1 MLPLFVQT
9 VLAILGVLCFGYA
22 IKRVVKQK
30 KIDCLLFL
38 IGGLVLVFAEYF
50 SWIDGYWLSVIKFMG
65 LNVIFATSLNLVNG
79 YMGEFS
85 CGHAGFMCVG
95 AYVGGLISIILFTKN
110 KMLGAPLLPPEL
122 APLLFPLVLA
132 AAGGVAALFGLLVA
146 LPSFKTRD
154 DYLAIITIAANYII
168 ISLIINID
176 FVGGPRGL
184 TGMRGVVRAMESV
197 ADIPWMMIWMLLG
210 VMITTMMLYRLVNS
224 TLGKGI
230 PAVCQNEVAAEIMS
244 VNTKKVKL
252 VAFMV
257 SAGIAGV
264 AGALYAHMFSS
275 IYANSFGIM
284 KSTEAM
290 VMVYLGG
297 MGSLSGSVLAAVMFT
312 LLIELLRFAL
322 PAMSDLA
329 HMLPFVPNSFNIS
342 QEWKWVIIPLILI
355 LLMQFRPE
363 GLLGNR
369 ALTDVFPKLKRL
381 VSFGKRD

>member
-1 MLPLFVQT
+1 MLTVFVQAALLI
-9 VLAILGVLCFGYA
+9 LAVLCFGYA
-22 IKRVVKQK
+22 LKRALRQK
-30 KIDCLLFL
+30 KIDCLIFL
-38 IGGLVLVFAEYF
+38 LGGALLVLAEYY

-65 LNVIFATSLNLVNG
+65 LNVIFAASLNLVNG

-95 AYVGGLISIILFTKN
+95 AYVGGLLTILLFTKN
-110 KMLGAPLLPPEL
+110 KLLGAPLLPPEL
-122 APLLFPLVLA
+122 APLLFPGVLAVAGLA
-132 AAGGVAALFGLLVA
+132 AAMFGLLVA

-168 ISLIINID
+168 IALIINID
-176 FVGGPRGL
+176 AVGGPRGL
-184 TGMRGVVRAMESV
+184 SGMRGVVRAMERV
-197 ADIPWMMIWMLLG
+197 ADIPWMMIWIVLSVMASVML
-210 VMITTMMLYRLVNS
+210 LYRLVNS

-252 VAFMV
+252 TAFMV

-264 AGALYAHMFSS
+264 AGALYAHLFSS

-297 MGSLSGSVLAAVMFT
+297 MGSLSGSVLAAIMFT

-322 PAMSDLA
+322 PALSDLLQ
-329 HMLPFVPNSFNIS
+329 HVPFVPDNFAIS

-369 ALTDVFPKLKRL
+369 ELTQVFPRLKRL
-381 VSFGKRD
+381 LTIGKAD

>member
-22 IKRVVKQK
+22 IKRAVKQK

-38 IGGLVLVFAEYF
+38 LGGLVLVFAEYF

-369 ALTDVFPKLKRL
+369 ELTDVFPKLKRL

>member
-1 MLPLFVQT
+1 MLTIVQIL
-9 VLAILGVLCFGYA
+9 LAILALLCFGSA
-22 IKRVVKQK
+22 IKRVVCQK

-38 IGGLVLVFAEYF
+38 ILGAALICAEHFA
-50 SWIDGYWLSVIKFMG
+50 WLDGYWLSVLKFMG
-65 LNVIFATSLNLVNG
+65 INIVFAASLNLVNG

-95 AYVGGLISIILFTKN
+95 AYVGGLISIILFTQN
-110 KMLGAPLLPPEL
+110 KLLGAPLLPPEM
-122 APLLFPLVLA
+122 APLLFPLIILVAGCA
-132 AAGGVAALFGLLVA
+132 AAIFGLLVA

-168 ISLIINID
+168 IAVIINID
-176 FVGGPRGL
+176 VVGGPRGL
-184 TGMRGVVRAMESV
+184 SGMRATVRAMERV
-197 ADIPWMMIWMLLG
+197 ADVPWMMIWVVLL
-210 VMITTMMLYRLVNS
+210 VMVSVMMLFRLVNS

-257 SAGIAGV
+257 SAGIAGM
-264 AGALYAHMFSS
+264 AGAVYAHMFSS

-297 MGSLSGSVLAAVMFT
+297 MGSLSGSVMAAILFT
-312 LLIELLRFAL
+312 LLIEVLRFAL
-322 PAMSDLA
+322 PALSDLL
-329 HMLPFVPNSFNIS
+329 HTLPFVPDSFMIS
-342 QEWKWVIIPLILI
+342 QEWKWVLIPLILI

-369 ALTDVFPKLKRL
+369 ELTQVFPRLKRL
-381 VSFGKRD
+381 LTTARVE

>member
-22 IKRVVKQK
+22 IKRAVKQK
-30 KIDCLLFL
+30 KLDCLLFL
-38 IGGLVLVFAEYF
+38 LGGLVLVFAEYF

-369 ALTDVFPKLKRL
+369 ELTDVFPKLKRL

>member
-9 VLAILGVLCFGYA
+9 VRVILGVLCFGYA

-38 IGGLVLVFAEYF
+38 LGGLVLVFAEYF

-369 ALTDVFPKLKRL
+369 ELTDVFPKLKRL

>member
-22 IKRVVKQK
+22 IKRAVKQK

-184 TGMRGVVRAMESV
+184 TGMRGVVRAMENV

-244 VNTKKVKL
+244 VNTKRVKL

-355 LLMQFRPE
+355 LLMQFGPE

-369 ALTDVFPKLKRL
+369 ELTDVFPKLKRL

>member
-9 VLAILGVLCFGYA
+9 VLVILGVLCFGYA
-22 IKRVVKQK
+22 IKRAVKQK
-30 KIDCLLFL
+30 KLDCLLFL

-369 ALTDVFPKLKRL
+369 ELTDVFPKLKRL

>member
-184 TGMRGVVRAMESV
+184 TCMRGVVRAMESV

-369 ALTDVFPKLKRL
+369 ELTDVFPKLKRL

>member
-30 KIDCLLFL
+30 KLDCLLFL

-369 ALTDVFPKLKRL
+369 ELTDVFPKLKRL